1 MNKTG
6 IKNIIKALKSNE
18 GSFMN
23 YLEEIIANISG
34 DRVYIQT
41 HNFPDPDAI
50 ACAYGLFE
58 LLKAKGVEAEICYK
72 GSIERTVTAKMV
84 GLLGIEVKEYMNPDE
99 FNEEDEIILVDA
111 QKGNS
116 NIIDMNGQEII
127 CIDHHPIYDP
137 VDYRFSDIRPDVGAC
152 ASIIATY
159 YFDNNIDM
167 SENVAT
173 ALLYGIKMDTA
184 DMKRGVTQLDLDMFY
199 KLYMMADRD
208 ILSDLDSSV
217 LHYDDIKAYK
227 DAFST
232 IDIRED
238 VCFACAGYECK
249 EALIA
254 AICDFTL
261 TLDGINLSIVYSPKQ
276 DGIKIS
282 IRSSRKYLSGVIA
295 MNALK
300 GIGTGGGHDN
310 MAGGYVSYWK
320 PDGEKISEAEILRIE
335 QEIKTRFLKEAGIE

>member
-1 MNKTG
+1 
-6 IKNIIKALKSNE
+6 
-18 GSFMN
+18 MN
-23 YLEEIIANISG
+23 YLEEIIANISE

-50 ACAYGLFE
+50 ACAYGLAE
-58 LLKAKGVEAEICYK
+58 LLKAKGIDARICYK
-72 GSIERTVTAKMV
+72 GNIERTVTAKMA

-99 FNEEDEIILVDA
+99 FSEEDEFILVDA

-127 CIDHHPIYDP
+127 CIDHHPVYEH
-137 VDYRFSDIRPDVGAC
+137 VNYRFSDIRPDVGAC

-159 YFDNNIDM
+159 YFDNNIEM
-167 SENVAT
+167 PENVAT

-208 ILSDLDSSV
+208 ILSELDSSV

-227 DAFST
+227 DAFNT
-232 IDIRED
+232 MDIRKD
-238 VCFACAGYECK
+238 ICFACAGYECK

-254 AICDFTL
+254 AICDFTF
-261 TLDGINLSIVYSPKQ
+261 TLDGINLAIVYSLKQ
-276 DGIKIS
+276 EGIKLS
-282 IRSSRKYLSGVIA
+282 IRSSGKYLSGVIA

-310 MAGGYVSYWK
+310 MAGGYVPYFRI
-320 PDGEKISEAEILRIE
+320 DGRNPGEAEVLRIE
-335 QEIKTRFLKEAGIE
+335 QEIKARFLREAGVE